1 MREWPEAGGNHGK
14 SVLEAGTWTAV
25 LKVAEL
31 SRTSESIGYSNT
43 KIIGDLDAQ
52 ICG

>member
-1 MREWPEAGGNHGK
+1 MAGEAGGNHGK
-14 SVLEAGTWTAV
+14 RVFWGAGSWIAV

-43 KIIGDLDAQ
+43 KIIGDLDER